1 MGGTPHTGDHDA
13 EHSGDLAEQHALS
26 LHTFASDF
34 SCADSPWKTRHKGV
48 PQASG
53 SVPVQCRSKT
63 VIGIKVMQKH
73 GFMQEETSKTP
84 QARAR
89 CGVFAKTNR
98 IFRRVGD
105 QNFGGV
111 SDGV

>member
-73 GFMQEETSKTP
+73 GFMQEETSKN
-84 QARAR
+84 AA
-89 CGVFAKTNR
+89 GASAL
-98 IFRRVGD
+98 RRVCKD
-105 QNFGGV
+105 EQNF
-111 SDGV
+111 SKSWRSELRWRF

>member
-63 VIGIKVMQKH
+63 VIGIKVMQKAWFH
-73 GFMQEETSKTP
+73 AGKKPVKTP

-98 IFRRVGD
+98 IFSKSWRSELRWR
-105 QNFGGV
+105 F
-111 SDGV
+111 